1 MKKSVQIFSIIG
13 VLIAL
18 AVVFELL
25 IAFPIL
31 PNAPF
36 LLYSPGDLPLLFI
49 GYFFG
54 PWFGI
59 LGSAIKATLFILFRP
74 DGNGL
79 WGMLMHF
86 IASSTFIVVFSL
98 IARRKVKG
106 SLWMGLLIGTLARA
120 GIMIPANLL
129 ITPIYLNAPIAVVKK
144 LLLPAI
150 IPFNILHSGFNSIL
164 FSLLFPRLKTFFN
177 SLNGCLTINKKSPAR

>member
-1 MKKSVQIFSIIG
+1 MKKSVQLFSVIG

-25 IAFPIL
+25 IAFPI
-31 PNAPF
+31 PFIPPF
-36 LLYSPGDLPLLFI
+36 LLYSPGDMPLLFI

-54 PWFGI
+54 PLFGI
-59 LGSAIKATLFILFRP
+59 LGSAIKAILFIVFR
-74 DGNGL
+74 GEGGL

-98 IARRKVKG
+98 IARSRKKG
-106 SLWMGLLIGTLARA
+106 SIWIGLLLGTFSRA

-129 ITPIYLNAPIAVVKK
+129 ITPIYLNAPIEVVKNM
-144 LLLPAI
+144 LLPAI
-150 IPFNILHSGFNSIL
+150 IPFNILHSGLNSVL
-164 FSLLFPRLKTFFN
+164 FSLLFPRIKDFFT
-177 SLNGCLTINKKSPAR
+177 SFVKQQAS